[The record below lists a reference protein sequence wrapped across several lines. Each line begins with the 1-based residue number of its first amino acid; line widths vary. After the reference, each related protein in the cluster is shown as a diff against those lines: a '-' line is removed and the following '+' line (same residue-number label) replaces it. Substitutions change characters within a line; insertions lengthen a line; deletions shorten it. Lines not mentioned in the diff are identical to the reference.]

1 MNQSMLVQG
10 LRTNNVVPH
19 RSRVNQS
26 LIINSRKNS
35 QEGERKNKDRDGSLE
50 KLYQRLVAT
59 EANNDRS
66 LPRIEDIDRSLSLPK
81 VVDDEPIRIKNR
93 LYTIKDRCPNK
104 PTYAA
109 PTELLL
115 EEEIFMGGVEESKS
129 RGRKHIHAKMVQ
141 SSLSI
146 PSRETENSASTDKR
160 SDVVPTVNTLKQKLQ
175 QKRASQVDENYQ
187 VKVSKIMPT
196 YQGSKLTE
204 TFLMEQKSTESGSTK
219 PKKSFRKV

>member
-1 MNQSMLVQG
+1 
-10 LRTNNVVPH
+10 
-19 RSRVNQS
+19 
-26 LIINSRKNS
+26 
-35 QEGERKNKDRDGSLE
+35 
-50 KLYQRLVAT
+50 
-59 EANNDRS
+59 
-66 LPRIEDIDRSLSLPK
+66 
-81 VVDDEPIRIKNR
+81 
-93 LYTIKDRCPNK
+93 
-104 PTYAA
+104 
-109 PTELLL
+109 
-115 EEEIFMGGVEESKS
+115 MGGVEESKS

-175 QKRASQVDENYQ
+175 QKRASLVDENYQ